1 MRRDTAGVL
10 TDRELDL
17 MNVLWEHGPGTAADV
32 RRRLG
37 EALAHTTVYTILQM
51 LEAKQFVAHTIE
63 GTAQRFYATVTRESA
78 AQASIRYLKHKLFCG
93 SGVML
98 LEHLLDE
105 DPGDRRTIQQMSHA
119 IGRRLRGLPGAD
131 TASQTTAA

>member
-17 MNVLWEHGPGTAADV
+17 MNVLWDHGPGTASTV
-32 RRRLG
+32 RARLG
-37 EALAHTTVYTILQM
+37 QRLAHTTVLTILQM
-51 LEAKQFVAHTIE
+51 LEAKRFVAHTVE
-63 GTAQRFYATVTRESA
+63 GTTQRFYPTVTRQSA

-105 DPGDRRTIQQMSHA
+105 EPSDHVTIQQMSRA
-119 IGRRLRGLPGAD
+119 LARRLYG
-131 TASQTTAA
+131 TS